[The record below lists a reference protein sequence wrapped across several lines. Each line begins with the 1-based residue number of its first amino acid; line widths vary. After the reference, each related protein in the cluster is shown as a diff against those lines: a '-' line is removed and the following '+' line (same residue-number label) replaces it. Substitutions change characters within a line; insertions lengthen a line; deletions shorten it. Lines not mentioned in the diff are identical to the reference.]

1 MAKRQPKGGKQR
13 KPRRRSVLGRTLK
26 WLVVL
31 AIWAG
36 VGALGLV
43 GWYGYDLPDV
53 SRLGERQRTPGVSLV
68 AADGATLARFG
79 DLYGPP
85 VAVGELPAH
94 LKQAVLAT
102 EDRRFYSHFGL
113 DPLALARAS
122 LANLRARRIVQ
133 GGSTLTQ
140 QLAKNVFLTPK
151 RTLKRKVQ
159 ELLLALW
166 LERKFTKDEILT
178 IYLNRV
184 YLGAG
189 AYGVEAAARRYFG
202 KSSRDVTLS
211 EAAMLAGLL
220 KAPSRYAPTRDLAR
234 ARARGRQVLAG
245 MVDAGYITPAEARGA
260 AKKPATIVRARRA
273 GRGSRYF
280 ADWVFD
286 RVSGYAG
293 PGAGDIVVVTT
304 LDASLQR
311 AAEEAVEWALA
322 GDGARRRVGPAALV
336 ALAPDGAVRAM
347 VGGRDYGASQFNR
360 ATQALRQPG
369 SAFKLFVYLAA
380 LEAGLSP
387 DDVVEDA
394 PLTIDGWSPRNYD
407 GRYAGAVTVR
417 EALARSINTVAVR
430 VADQV
435 GPGGVI
441 EVARRLGITSRLGAD
456 ASLALGTSEVTLIEL
471 TAAYAALANRGRGVW
486 PHGIREIRAADGAV
500 LYRRAGSG
508 PGRAVA
514 RRPLRQMVDMLRSVV
529 TEGTGRAAALPF
541 PVAGKTGTSQDS
553 RDAWFVGFTRDLI
566 AGVWLGN
573 DNRAPM
579 KGVTG
584 GGLPARLWARFMK
597 AALAGTAVRPL
608 LGAATD
614 SAAPG

>member
-1 MAKRQPKGGKQR
+1 MAKRRRKGGKQS
-13 KPRRRSVLGRTLK
+13 KPPRRRSVLGRALK
-26 WLVVL
+26 WLAVAAV
-31 AIWAG
+31 WAA

-43 GWYGYDLPDV
+43 ARYAYDLPDV
-53 SRLGERQRTPGVSLV
+53 SRLGERQRTPSVTLI
-68 AADGATLARFG
+68 AADGSTITRFG
-79 DLYGPP
+79 DLYGAP
-85 VAVGELPAH
+85 VGADELPAH

-102 EDRRFYSHFGL
+102 EDRRFYRHFGL
-113 DPLALARAS
+113 DALALARAG
-122 LANLRARRIVQ
+122 LANLRAGRIVQ

-166 LERKFTKDEILT
+166 LERKFTKDQILT

-189 AYGVEAAARRYFG
+189 AYGMEGAARRYFD
-202 KSSRDVTLS
+202 KSARDVTLS

-220 KAPSRYAPTRDLAR
+220 KAPSRYAPTHDIAR
-234 ARARGRQVLAG
+234 ARARARQVLAG
-245 MVDAGYITPAEARGA
+245 MVAAGYLTSAEAEA
-260 AKKPATIVRARRA
+260 AERHPARVVRARRA
-273 GRGSRYF
+273 GRGPRYF
-280 ADWVFD
+280 ADWVLD
-286 RVSGYAG
+286 QVSGYVG

-304 LDASLQR
+304 LDARLQR
-311 AAEEAVEWALA
+311 TAEEAVAWALA
-322 GDGARRRVGPAALV
+322 GDGARRGVGQAALV

-394 PLTIDGWSPRNYD
+394 PLTIAGWSPRNYD
-407 GRYAGAVTVR
+407 DRYAGPVTLR
-417 EALARSINTVAVR
+417 EAVARSLNTVAVR
-430 VADQV
+430 VAERIGRDR
-435 GPGGVI
+435 VI
-441 EVARRLGITSRLGAD
+441 GVARRLGITSELGAD
-456 ASLALGTSEVTLIEL
+456 ASLALGTSEVSLIEL
-471 TAAYAALANRGRGVW
+471 TAAYATLANRGRGVW
-486 PHGIREIRAADGAV
+486 PHGIREIRSMDGAA

-514 RRPLRQMVDMLRSVV
+514 KRPLRLMVDLLEGVIAA
-529 TEGTGRAAALPF
+529 GTGRAAALPW
-541 PVAGKTGTSQDS
+541 PAAGKTGTSQDF
-553 RDAWFVGFTRDLI
+553 RDAWFIGFTRDLV

-573 DNRAPM
+573 DDHAPM
-579 KGVTG
+579 KGVSG
-584 GGLPARLWARFMK
+584 GGLPARLWARFMTK
-597 AALAGTAVRPL
+597 ALTGAAPRPLALAP
-608 LGAATD
+608 D
-614 SAAPG
+614 S